1 MAIGNG
7 KVMFKNKKP
16 NPWITFIYALS
27 QMALSIYCGAGPICA
42 AEQKNWFGVAFAA
55 ILAAW
60 YFAGAV
66 KNLLR
71 ANAEIDAQRNA
82 AM

>member
-1 MAIGNG
+1 ML
-7 KVMFKNKKP
+7 KNKKP
-16 NPWITFIYALS
+16 WITLIYALS
-27 QMALSIYCGAGPICA
+27 QIVLTIYCGAGAICA
-42 AEQKNWFGVAFAA
+42 AEQKNWFGVVFAA

-60 YFAGAV
+60 YCAGAV

-71 ANAEIDAQRNA
+71 ADAEVDAQRNA